1 MLVLGSGSEA
11 RKKLLC
17 SVGLIPD
24 RIVVPNIDEYKQKKE
39 LPLSYVKRVAKEKSM
54 AIDLESDSYLI
65 TADTIVTLG
74 REVLNRTDDRVVAK
88 EHLNRLSGR
97 RHHVYTSFCI
107 RHKQF
112 FRNETVKTQLKM
124 KNLSNDEIDKY
135 ISSDEWLGKA
145 GSYSIQGTA
154 ISFFPFISG
163 CFSNVIGLPLPKL
176 INVLKAMDFY

>member
-17 SVGLIPD
+17 SVGLMPD
-24 RIVVPNIDEYKQKKE
+24 KILVPKIDEFKPKKE
-39 LPLSYVKRVAKEKSM
+39 LPISYVRRMAKEKSM
-54 AIDLESDSYLI
+54 AIDLESGSYLI
-65 TADTIVTLG
+65 TADTVVTLG
-74 REVLNRTDDRVVAK
+74 REVLNKTDDRVVAR

-97 RHHVYTSFCI
+97 RHYVYTSFCV
-107 RHKQF
+107 RSKEF

-124 KNLSNDEIDKY
+124 KNLSNQEIDKY
-135 ISSDEWLGKA
+135 ILSNEWLGKA

-154 ISFFPFISG
+154 IIFFPFISG

-176 INVLKAMDFY
+176 TNVLKAMGFY

>member
-11 RKKLLC
+11 RKELLC
-17 SVGLIPD
+17 SVGIIPD
-24 RIVVPNIDEYKQKKE
+24 KILVPEIDEYKPKKE
-39 LPLSYVKRVAKEKSM
+39 LPLNYVKRMAKEKSM
-54 AIDLESDSYLI
+54 AIDLKSNSYLI

-74 REVLNRTDDRVVAK
+74 REVLNKTDDRAVAK

-97 RHHVYTSFCI
+97 RHHVYTSFCV
-107 RHKQF
+107 RHQEL
-112 FRNETVKTQLKM
+112 FRSKTVKTQLKM
-124 KNLSNDEIDKY
+124 KNLSSQEIDKY
-135 ISSDEWLGKA
+135 ILSGEWAGRA

-176 INVLKAMDFY
+176 INVLKAMGFY